1 MAISS
6 QAEYFLNAY
15 HVLVR
20 NEQELQNLRQQRA
33 HAHNIK
39 HPDKNPVQEIGYAID
54 QQTGVADFVCLAFAV
69 ELYLKAVFEVL
80 GKKQRGHDIRKLFE
94 KLPDNVQKQ
103 IFNIQMKNVYQ
114 ATLDD
119 YKERM
124 RIISDGFEKFRYSYE
139 HQSLTYHKGFALEMI
154 KAMKQFISD
163 TRKSTA

>member
-15 HVLVR
+15 HILVR
-20 NEQELQNLRQQRA
+20 NKQELQDLRKQRA
-33 HAHNIK
+33 HEHNVK
-39 HPDKNPVQEIGYAID
+39 HPDKNHVQEIGYATD
-54 QQTGVADFVCLAFAV
+54 QQTGVADFVCLAFSV

-80 GKKQRGHDIRKLFE
+80 GKKQRGHNIRKLFE
-94 KLPDNVQKQ
+94 KLPDDAQKQ

-114 ATLDD
+114 TTLDH

-124 RIISDGFEKFRYSYE
+124 DIISDGFEKFRYSYE
-139 HQSLTYHKGFALEMI
+139 HQSLTYHKSFALEMI

-163 TRKSTA
+163 TRKTKA